1 MHKPD
6 DLAQTYNKIA
16 QDWHSNHQTDLWW
29 KPGTDT
35 FISLLPPKP
44 LVLDVGCGDG
54 NKATYLIQ
62 RGVKVVGI
70 DSSEEMIKIATEEAP
85 DGKFLILD
93 IRNIDQLRE
102 RFNGIY
108 LQAVLL
114 HLPKKEISAILTKLL
129 TKLKKGGIL
138 YATVKEIRPN
148 QQEEEIKTEN
158 DYGYT
163 YERFFSYFNLDEIE
177 EISKKANLEII
188 LHDVNHV
195 GNTNWIQII
204 ARSG

>member
-1 MHKPD
+1 VHKPD

-138 YATVKEIRPN
+138 YATVKEIRPL
-148 QQEEEIKTEN
+148 QPEEEIKTEN

-163 YERFFSYFNLDEIE
+163 YERFFSYFNLDEIKHLLE
-177 EISKKANLEII
+177 QAKLNIISLNLGPNE
-188 LHDVNHV
+188 
-195 GNTNWIQII
+195 NTNWIEAI
-204 ARSG
+204 AKK

>member
-138 YATVKEIRPN
+138 YATVKEIRPL
-148 QQEEEIKTEN
+148 QPEEEIKTEN

-163 YERFFSYFNLDEIE
+163 YERFFSYFNLDEIKHLLE
-177 EISKKANLEII
+177 QAKLNIISLNLGPNE
-188 LHDVNHV
+188 
-195 GNTNWIQII
+195 NTNWIEAI
-204 ARSG
+204 AKK